1 MHLGRPYSPLAV
13 AAFVLAAA
21 LANAPSAR
29 AQGTPPAPEVP
40 AARPSAVQTE
50 LNLIDLPT
58 TLSIKRHRSYFRLTH
73 RFARDLRRGDLGEL
87 ASDLFSLDNGAIIGF
102 EYRFGI
108 TSNIQAGVHRSML
121 SKTIQTFGRWD
132 AVAQGER
139 SPIGASLTVSLEGL
153 DNMRQHLQP
162 AVAITVSRTFG
173 DRLALYATPAFVG
186 STHAVDIITGH
197 EDHLST
203 PGVPDEHS
211 THNDTWML
219 GMGGRLRFSKTGYV
233 VGEYTPRLAGYDPNS
248 GTWGVA
254 VEKTTGGHVLQLN
267 LTNSFGTTFGQLARG
282 GSPHDVYLGFNLTR
296 KF

>member
-1 MHLGRPYSPLAV
+1 MHLRRRSSCLAV
-13 AAFVLAAA
+13 ATAVLAVA
-21 LANAPSAR
+21 LAHARSAR
-29 AQGTPPAPEVP
+29 AQGAAPPDVP
-40 AARPSAVQTE
+40 AASPTAVQIE

-58 TLSIKRHRSYFRLTH
+58 TLSIKRHHSYFRLTH

-108 TSNIQAGVHRSML
+108 TSNLQAGVHRSML

-132 AVAQGER
+132 AVRQGER
-139 SPIGASLTVSLEGL
+139 SPVAASLTVSLEGL

-162 AVAITVSRTFG
+162 AVALTFSRIVG

-186 STHAVDIITGH
+186 STHAVDIIEGH
-197 EDHLST
+197 EDHLADL
-203 PGVPDEHS
+203 GLVDEHANHS
-211 THNDTWML
+211 DTWML
-219 GMGGRLRFSKTGYV
+219 GMGGRWRFSDTGYL
-233 VGEYTPRLAGYDPNS
+233 VGEYTPRLGGYDPNR

-254 VEKTTGGHVLQLN
+254 IEKNTGGHVLQLN

-282 GSPHDVYLGFNLTR
+282 GSPHDIYLGFNLTR